1 MLFRRNFN
9 DNSSAASEEKKIIA
23 YVNVRGILF
32 EFFWNDFFFHEAE
45 KRIAKLVSL
54 FSVTRFQML
63 CYFGQ

>member
-45 KRIAKLVSL
+45 KRIAKLV
-54 FSVTRFQML
+54 FIA
-63 CYFGQ
+63 